1 MCRNGDISKYMN
13 DIKKK
18 KQEVIAKMKP
28 ILEEENRINKEY
40 NRKLREEK
48 INQIKCWWTY
58 PWGHVETDWI
68 MDDLGLYYRD
78 CKVCNKRNR
87 LGL

>member
-28 ILEEENRINKEY
+28 VWDEEIRINKEY
-40 NRKLREEK
+40 NRKIWQER
-48 INQIKCWWTY
+48 INQIKCFWTY
-58 PWGHVETDWI
+58 PWGHAETDWK
-68 MDDLGLYYRD
+68 MNDLGLYYRD
-78 CKVCNKRNR
+78 CMVCNKRDI
-87 LGL
+87 LGI